1 MVAEDKKVMVCH
13 KRCEI
18 SHRAVFFLNFG
29 REIYKYVSHF
39 LLFFIF
45 FCWGRGG
52 LDACLVNEAWQ
63 VGRQIRER
71 VVIENVVANR

>member
-18 SHRAVFFLNFG
+18 SHRAVFFFILG
-29 REIYKYVSHF
+29 GKYINMCLIFCCFSFFF
-39 LLFFIF
+39 L
-45 FCWGRGG
+45 GGKGG
-52 LDACLVNEAWQ
+52 LDAGLVNEAWQ